1 MAPLKKVAFLLII
14 LVAAFSPAYSQL
26 RMHSPYE
33 QDRINPDQTGFILH
47 DDGTADFLWAS
58 EWTELTAQSCS
69 DEVALFV
76 WYFKDGTKAY
86 TRHRDYIT
94 DFGKNSGYLLAQK
107 SSSLEDARG
116 NNIRPLT
123 KNNFPIKVEL
133 WIGEAG
139 ETKEYSL
146 KAIVDY
152 LCLSASSI
160 EPNRTYHFSDCP

>member
-1 MAPLKKVAFLLII
+1 MLQAKYLAVFLFLLFNT
-14 LVAAFSPAYSQL
+14 VSPAISQL

-33 QDRINPDQTGFILH
+33 QDRINPDQTGYILH

-58 EWTELTAQSCS
+58 EWTELTAQSCTH
-69 DEVALFV
+69 EVALFV
-76 WYFKDGTKAY
+76 WHFKDGTKAY
-86 TRHRDYIT
+86 TRHRDYLT

-107 SSSLEDARG
+107 SSALEDARG
-116 NNIRPLT
+116 NSIRPLT

-133 WIGEAG
+133 WIAEVG

-152 LCLSASSI
+152 LCLTSSSI